1 MVNMHGVLETIPVDG
16 GKPRYVSPDRRY
28 WPNPVTGEYCATI
41 EGPDGQEDEHWYDE
55 RGIPVDPDSPLI
67 RNRAPA
73 LQKDRL
79 QAAFVAGCAAM
90 SKDSG
95 FTEEALFEDWYAA
108 NKATLLDI
116 AA

>member
-1 MVNMHGVLETIPVDG
+1 MIDMHGVLETVPVNR

-28 WPNPVTGEYCATI
+28 WPNPVSGEYCATI
-41 EGPDGQEDEHWYDE
+41 EGRDGREEEHWYDAE
-55 RGIPVDPDSPLI
+55 GAPVDADSPLI
-67 RNRAPA
+67 RNRAPS

-95 FTEEALFEDWYAA
+95 FTEEALFEEWYSA

-116 AA
+116 SA